1 VSSLPGDPAVAVEPA
16 VAPARQRLRP
26 RRARLARSAAPY
38 ALVAP
43 ALIVIGAVLAY
54 PIYFLVRLSFE
65 EYGLAELIAHK
76 GSWIGVDNYSSILHD
91 SEFWHVLLR
100 TVVFTAVNVGLTMVI
115 GTLIALLLA
124 SLGSFMRLLL
134 VTALVLAWAMPV
146 VVAAQVWS
154 WMVDF
159 EFGVLNW
166 TLTELQLGDFSH
178 HDWFANPIEGF
189 AVITALIVWG
199 AVPFVAITLY
209 AGLSQLPQEL
219 LEAASIDGAG
229 AWRTFR
235 DITLPLLKPM
245 FLILTSLSII
255 WDFQV
260 FNQVW
265 LMLSLHPTT
274 DYFLMSIYAYAQAFG
289 ISEYGRGAAIAL
301 VMVAALLCITF
312 VYIRQM
318 ARLGEFR

>member
-16 VAPARQRLRP
+16 AAPARLRP
-26 RRARLARSAAPY
+26 RRERLARSTAPY

-43 ALIVIGAVLAY
+43 AVIVIGAVLAY

-65 EYGLAELIAHK
+65 RYGLAELIAHK
-76 GSWIGVDNYSSILHD
+76 GSWIGVDNYTSIVHD
-91 SEFWHVLLR
+91 SEFWRVLLR
-100 TVVFTAVNVGLTMVI
+100 TVVFTAVNVGLTMVL

-134 VTALVLAWAMPV
+134 ATALVLAWAMPV

-178 HDWFANPIEGF
+178 HDWFADPIEGF

-209 AGLSQLPQEL
+209 AGLSQLPQDL

-229 AWRTFR
+229 AWRIFR
-235 DITLPLLKPM
+235 DITLPLLKPI

-289 ISEYGRGAAIAL
+289 VSEYGVGAAIAL
-301 VMVAALLCITF
+301 VMVAVLLCMTF
-312 VYIRQM
+312 VYVRQM
-318 ARLGEFR
+318 VRLGEIR

>member
-1 VSSLPGDPAVAVEPA
+1 VSSLPGDAVAVEPA
-16 VAPARQRLRP
+16 SAPARRRLRP
-26 RRARLARSAAPY
+26 RRERLARSTAPY
-38 ALVAP
+38 ALLAP
-43 ALIVIGAVLAY
+43 AVIVIGAVLAY
-54 PIYFLVRLSFE
+54 PIYFLVRLSFQK
-65 EYGLAELIAHK
+65 YGLAELIAHK
-76 GSWIGVDNYSSILHD
+76 GTWIGVDNYTSILHD
-91 SEFWHVLLR
+91 SEFWRVLLR
-100 TVVFTAVNVGLTMVI
+100 TVVFTAVNVALTMVI

-166 TLTELQLGDFSH
+166 TLTELHLGDFSH

-209 AGLSQLPQEL
+209 AGLSQLPREL

-235 DITLPLLKPM
+235 DITLPLLKPIV
-245 FLILTSLSII
+245 LLLTSLSII

-301 VMVAALLCITF
+301 VMVAVLLCMTF
-312 VYIRQM
+312 VYVRQM